1 MNGPG
6 ACCTGVCRILDRP
19 AFLSSEA
26 SLALAL
32 TKALRCEG
40 RMSISLSAQSTMLA
54 PRGVPVVLFAAV
66 VVGISAALVFGITAG
81 AQ

>member
-1 MNGPG
+1 
-6 ACCTGVCRILDRP
+6 
-19 AFLSSEA
+19 
-26 SLALAL
+26 
-32 TKALRCEG
+32 
-40 RMSISLSAQSTMLA
+40 MSISLSAQSTMLA

>member
-1 MNGPG
+1 M
-6 ACCTGVCRILDRP
+6 
-19 AFLSSEA
+19 SSEA

-40 RMSISLSAQSTMLA
+40 HMSISLSAQSTMPATRLD
-54 PRGVPVVLFAAV
+54 VPILRPEREANAQFTAV
-66 VVGISAALVFGITAG
+66 VVGIPAALVFGITAG